1 MAIAHCVIIF
11 PFQGLAQ
18 GSESHKLFLHLLEQ
32 CRDSSDG
39 QAPIVVY
46 DRRSRAPKE
55 AGVILKKL
63 GKSIKLIETW
73 GVDTCQDWLAGW
85 GYVLDSIRGGEE
97 SNHRVVLLPGD
108 LVHVVNE
115 DKLFSNIDAFIRFE
129 RAPFLLGDFDSENP
143 YSTKE
148 LIDTYGVFLLIANWF
163 PEAWQAIQARHI
175 GKPRSEFTNISV
187 PQLKELLKHRV
198 FAYEQTLNMLIVK
211 WYSCLGQAFG
221 NMAQATEVWRK
232 EVERMYLGRIVDDP
246 SDRHYRG
253 AIDQIERT
261 ERLLRMLWRELK
273 GWNPSPNPA
282 LGSFRS
288 LMEEYERLDERS
300 TRIRDAARI
309 AIWAQLNRDQ
319 GHEDA
324 ND

>member
-1 MAIAHCVIIF
+1 MPIAHCIVIF
-11 PFQGLAQ
+11 PFPGLVR
-18 GSESHKLFLHLLEQ
+18 GSRSHQLFTRLLDQ
-32 CRDSSDG
+32 CRQSSG
-39 QAPIVVY
+39 GRAPIVVY
-46 DRRSRAPKE
+46 DRRSREPKDTRI
-55 AGVILKKL
+55 ILQDL
-63 GKSIKLIETW
+63 QDSIERVDTW

-85 GYVLDSIRGGEE
+85 GHVLDSVEGEE

-108 LVHVVNE
+108 LVRVTDE
-115 DKLFSNIDAFIRFE
+115 DKLFARIDEFIRFDG
-129 RAPFLLGDFDSENP
+129 ASFLIGDFDSDNP

-175 GKPRSEFTNISV
+175 RKPRSEFTNISV
-187 PQLKELLKHRV
+187 PELRDLLKSRV

-211 WYSCLGQAFG
+211 WHSCKNRAFG
-221 NMAQATEVWRK
+221 NIPQANEYWREEVAT
-232 EVERMYLGRIVDDP
+232 MYLGKIADDP

-261 ERLLRMLWRELK
+261 ERLLRMLWRELR
-273 GWNPSPNPA
+273 GWNPN
-282 LGSFRS
+282 LVLDLFRS

-319 GHEDA
+319 
-324 ND
+324 N